1 MIILDTN
8 VLSELLRPTPFA
20 RIALWVEQQPRN
32 EVFTTSVTEAEIF
45 YGIELLPKGKRRE
58 ALLAAAESMFSEDFA
73 GQVIGFDSD
82 AARAFSRVAAHR
94 RGLGRPIAYPDGQI
108 AAIANLYGAVVATR
122 NVADFEN
129 CGIQVF
135 NPWVEPSVV

>member
-8 VLSELLRPTPFA
+8 VLSELLRPKPSA
-20 RIALWVEQQPRN
+20 RIALWVEEQPRN

-45 YGIELLPKGKRRE
+45 YDIELLPKGKRRE

-73 GQVIGFDSD
+73 GQILSFDSD
-82 AARAFSRVAAHR
+82 AARAYSRVAARR
-94 RGLGRPIAYPDGQI
+94 RGLGKPIAYPDGQI
-108 AAIANLYGAVVATR
+108 AAIANLYRAVVATR

-129 CGIQVF
+129 CDIRIID
-135 NPWVEPSVV
+135 PWGE

>member
-20 RIALWVEQQPRN
+20 RIALWVEEQPRS
-32 EVFTTSVTEAEIF
+32 EVFTTSITEAEIF

-58 ALLAAAESMFSEDFA
+58 ALLAAAESMFSEDFT
-73 GQVIGFDSD
+73 GQVISFDSD
-82 AARAFSRVAAHR
+82 AARAFSRVAAR
-94 RGLGRPIAYPDGQI
+94 RRELGRPIAYPDGQI
-108 AAIANLYGAVVATR
+108 AAIANVYGAVVATR

-129 CGIQVF
+129 CGIRIID
-135 NPWVEPSVV
+135 PWGE